1 MTLSAVHRPLNPPF
15 RRAPGASVRPRLLAF
30 FVGGSVFAPLFADQK
45 AAKNS
50 SRRLC
55 LLPFATKRQR
65 YPAWENRNSA
75 FCRRHPQTKPFRQNK
90 RPDCCTE
97 RFFCYLCLD
106 DSPACGL
113 FALLHVKT
121 ATFKCRG
128 EGARMLRE
136 LSAHGPATRGSDLLI
151 IETARYGRGFLVSVF
166 GMGCCRPSREYG
178 YLGACAFL
186 FRKRRP
192 GHTDRR
198 LNVASLLFDSSW
210 SV

>member
-1 MTLSAVHRPLNPPF
+1 MTLSAAHRPLNPPF
-15 RRAPGASVRPRLLAF
+15 RRAPGASVRPRLSAF

-65 YPAWENRNSA
+65 YPAGKNRNSA

-121 ATFKCRG
+121 TNFQMSRRRCKDAPRVV
-128 EGARMLRE
+128 
-136 LSAHGPATRGSDLLI
+136 GP
-151 IETARYGRGFLVSVF
+151 
-166 GMGCCRPSREYG
+166 
-178 YLGACAFL
+178 
-186 FRKRRP
+186 RP
-192 GHTDRR
+192 G
-198 LNVASLLFDSSW
+198 NEGF
-210 SV
+210 

>member
-1 MTLSAVHRPLNPPF
+1 MVTELSLDDA
-15 RRAPGASVRPRLLAF
+15 
-30 FVGGSVFAPLFADQK
+30 ADYRFDNLYRVNWIEKLPDYQYQ
-45 AAKNS
+45 
-50 SRRLC
+50 C
-55 LLPFATKRQR
+55 LHLPFYQICDTFAIKRQR
-65 YPAWENRNSA
+65 YPAGKNRNSA

-136 LSAHGPATRGSDLLI
+136 LSAHGPQREVLTCLLSKLRVTGVGSLYLYSAWVVADLH
-151 IETARYGRGFLVSVF
+151 VS
-166 GMGCCRPSREYG
+166 MGI
-178 YLGACAFL
+178 LGPAPFFFESAGPAI
-186 FRKRRP
+186 RT
-192 GHTDRR
+192 GG
-198 LNVASLLFDSSW
+198 
-210 SV
+210 

>member
-45 AAKNS
+45 AAKNT

-55 LLPFATKRQR
+55 LLSFATKRQR
-65 YPAWENRNSA
+65 YPAGKNRNSA

-136 LSAHGPATRGSDLLI
+136 LSAHGPQREVLTCLLSKLRVTGVGSLYLYSAWVVADLH
-151 IETARYGRGFLVSVF
+151 VS
-166 GMGCCRPSREYG
+166 MGI
-178 YLGACAFL
+178 LGPAPFFFESAGPAI
-186 FRKRRP
+186 RT
-192 GHTDRR
+192 GG
-198 LNVASLLFDSSW
+198 
-210 SV
+210 

>member
-1 MTLSAVHRPLNPPF
+1 MVTEPTLDDA
-15 RRAPGASVRPRLLAF
+15 
-30 FVGGSVFAPLFADQK
+30 ADYRFDNLYRVNWIEK
-45 AAKNS
+45 
-50 SRRLC
+50 
-55 LLPFATKRQR
+55 LPDYQYQCFYLRFHQIYDTFATKRQR

-136 LSAHGPATRGSDLLI
+136 LSAHGPATRGSDLLV

-210 SV
+210 SM